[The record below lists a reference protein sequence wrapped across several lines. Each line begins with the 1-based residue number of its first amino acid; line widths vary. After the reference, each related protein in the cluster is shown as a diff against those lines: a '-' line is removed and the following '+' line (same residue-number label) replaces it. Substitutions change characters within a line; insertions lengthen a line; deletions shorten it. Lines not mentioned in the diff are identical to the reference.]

1 MSEPSISHPLIRALG
16 EDSVLV
22 EFEAEVNLEINRKA
36 RRLAYGLE
44 QTHLPGLKM
53 AIPAYRSV
61 IVYFDPFITT
71 AKQIIRTVETI
82 SSDLTRMEEPSVRLF
97 KLPTVYGGKYG
108 PDLDRVADVSG
119 LTPAEVIETCA
130 SIRLPVYFLGF
141 ICSQA
146 YLGGVPE
153 MIWVPRHDSP
163 RPLVAGGSF
172 GIAGPQANILAV
184 DSPSGL
190 NYLGRTFVRVFDPS
204 AFPPT
209 AFRAGDQVQC
219 SAVSE
224 SEAVEAGKKAMEEF
238 IESL

>member
-1 MSEPSISHPLIRALG
+1 MSEHNISRPLIRTLG

-22 EFEAEVNLEINRKA
+22 EFEAEINLETNRKA
-36 RRLAYGLE
+36 RRLVYGLE
-44 QTHLPGLKM
+44 RANLPGLKI

-61 IVYFDPFITT
+61 MVYFNPFITT
-71 AKQIIRTVETI
+71 AKQIIRMVETI
-82 SSDLTRMEEPSVRLF
+82 SFDLTRLEDPPVRLF

-108 PDLDRVADVSG
+108 PDLDRVVDMTG
-119 LTPAEVIETCA
+119 LSPAEVIKTC
-130 SIRLPVYFLGF
+130 STVRLPVYFLGF

-153 MIWVPRHDSP
+153 MIWVPRHDNP

-190 NYLGRTFVRVFDPS
+190 NYLGRTFVKVFVPS
-204 AFPPT
+204 TFPPT
-209 AFRAGDQVQC
+209 AFRPGDQVQC
-219 SAVSE
+219 SAASE
-224 SEAVEAGKKAMEEF
+224 SEAVAAGNKAMEEF
-238 IESL
+238 IE